1 VKLISF
7 SSVWRIAILS
17 AVSLLVTA
25 AGCSRSPPAAA
36 PRAPV
41 QVGVFMVQP
50 QRQAILLELPGR
62 TSARLI
68 AEIRPQI
75 GGIVKQRLFEE
86 GAQVKAGQ
94 VLYEIDAA
102 SYQAAVASAE
112 ASVAKSAAAVNSLAL
127 IAKRNAELAKID
139 AISQQQNDESR
150 ASLAQ
155 AEAEWKMAGA
165 ALTTARINL
174 ERTRIVAPISGR
186 VDTSSVT
193 PGALVTA
200 NQETPLTT
208 VQQLDPLYVD
218 ITQSSAE
225 LLRLKRELASGALKR
240 GGANEAPIKLML
252 EDGSTYAHQGRLQ
265 FSGVTVNPGTGAV
278 RLRALVP
285 NPEGLL
291 MPGMYVRAVLEAGV
305 VEQALLVPQQGVT
318 RTSSGAAS
326 ALVVVAGGKVEQRTL
341 TVERAIGSNWQ
352 VTSGLATGDQVIV
365 EGVQRV
371 KVGDVVKSVPMA
383 AAGSGGAAGTP
394 PMKAPD
400 GKASAG
406 TAAAKR

>member
-1 VKLISF
+1 VKPISF
-7 SSVWRIAILS
+7 YSVSRVLALS
-17 AVSLLVTA
+17 ALVAA

-36 PRAPV
+36 PKAPV
-41 QVGVFMVQP
+41 QVGVVIIQP
-50 QRQAILLELPGR
+50 QRQAITVELPGR

-75 GGIVKQRLFEE
+75 GGIVQKRLFEE

-102 SYQAAVASAE
+102 SYQASVASAE
-112 ASVAKSAAAVNSLAL
+112 ASVAKAAAAVNSLGL
-127 IAKRNAELAKID
+127 IAKRNTELAKID

-150 ASLAQ
+150 AALAQ
-155 AEAEWKMAGA
+155 AEAESKMAGA

-186 VDTSSVT
+186 VDTSSVS

-252 EDGSTYAHQGRLQ
+252 EDGSTYAYQGRLQ

-285 NPEGLL
+285 NPGGLL
-291 MPGMYVRAVLEAGV
+291 MPGMYVRALLEAGV
-305 VEQALLVPQQGVT
+305 VEQAMLVPQQGVT
-318 RTSSGAAS
+318 RTASGAAS
-326 ALVVVAGGKVEQRTL
+326 ALVVGAGGKVEQRTL
-341 TVERAIGSNWQ
+341 NVDRAIGSNWQ
-352 VTSGLATGDQVIV
+352 VTSGLAAGDQVIV

-371 KVGDVVKSVPMA
+371 KVGDVVKAVPAGSAASGA
-383 AAGSGGAAGTP
+383 AAGRAQ
-394 PMKAPD
+394 KAP
-400 GKASAG
+400 AG
-406 TAAAKR
+406 NAPAAAPAATR